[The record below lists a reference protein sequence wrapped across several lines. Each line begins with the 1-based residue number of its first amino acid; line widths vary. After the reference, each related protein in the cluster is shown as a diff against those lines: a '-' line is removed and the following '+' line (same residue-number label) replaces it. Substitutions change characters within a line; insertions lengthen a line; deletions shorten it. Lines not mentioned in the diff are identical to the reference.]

1 MEIQNL
7 HQTGAKTPWE
17 KDERL
22 PWNYDPEL
30 QALADLTDEEI
41 ADMWQQA
48 LDGLPT
54 EELLERLA

>member
-1 MEIQNL
+1 M

-30 QALADLTDEEI
+30 QALPALTDEEM
-41 ADMWQQA
+41 AAMWQQA
-48 LDGLPT
+48 LDGLST
-54 EELLERLA
+54 EELLERLG